1 MDYKYCVHCGAE
13 LRSGAKF
20 CDHCGAKQPQ
30 LDDDNNRSA
39 SITEGT
45 TRPTR
50 ESLHRQQEE
59 TSSRPES
66 TEAKRQAIVQTNM
79 EYSGNKA
86 IYNNNQGVAAAYNE
100 SGHPNI
106 LNSFDVWVKNALH
119 PNICMGRADF
129 WWGLVATGILGIVVA
144 LIYFAAIM
152 VAVQSTVTI
161 LFLVVYGILNTA
173 LNVWAF
179 ITLIERLHDTGH
191 SGWNILWSLTGI
203 GSFWVLFLMC
213 KPTNWN
219 STKWARP

>member
-1 MDYKYCVHCGAE
+1 MDYKYCVHCGAK
-13 LRSGAKF
+13 LRSDAKF
-20 CDHCGAKQPQ
+20 CDHCGAQQPR
-30 LDDDNNRSA
+30 LDNENCSPDSEME
-39 SITEGT
+39 SH

-50 ESLHRQQEE
+50 ESLHRQQEVAP
-59 TSSRPES
+59 SRPES
-66 TEAKRQAIVQTNM
+66 TASKSQATVQTNM
-79 EYSGNKA
+79 KYNGNRTT
-86 IYNNNQGVAAAYNE
+86 YNNNQSVAAAYNE

-129 WWGLVATGILGIVVA
+129 WWGLVAIGILGIVVA
-144 LIYFAAIM
+144 LIYFVAIM
-152 VAVQSTVTI
+152 IAVQSTVTI

-173 LNVWAF
+173 LNVWSF

-213 KPTNWN
+213 QPTNWN

>member
-1 MDYKYCVHCGAE
+1 MDYKYCVKCGAK
-13 LRSGAKF
+13 LRPDAKF
-20 CDHCGAKQPQ
+20 CDRCGAKQPKLADENSQ
-30 LDDDNNRSA
+30 SA
-39 SITEGT
+39 SVKEVPI
-45 TRPTR
+45 RPTR
-50 ESLHRQQEE
+50 EFLHRQQEE
-59 TSSRPES
+59 TSSQPES
-66 TEAKRQAIVQTNM
+66 TEAKRQAIVQANM

-129 WWGLVATGILGIVVA
+129 WWGLVAIGILGIVVA
-144 LIYFAAIM
+144 LIYFVAIM
-152 VAVQSTVTI
+152 IAVQSTVTI

-213 KPTNWN
+213 QPTNWN
-219 STKWARP
+219 STKWVRP